1 MDYSKK
7 QWCVMANSKKGWTV
21 IPGMETR
28 EKLDGFDD
36 AVEALGHRY
45 RRRLLLA
52 LLDHNPQDDDDAQN
66 AEEAL
71 GTVAGAETN
80 ETLIATKLVHNHLPK
95 LEELGYIAWDRESG
109 NISKGRDWDEIE
121 PLLKLLNEHAD
132 ELPDGWL

>member
-1 MDYSKK
+1 
-7 QWCVMANSKKGWTV
+7 MANSKKGWTV